1 MSRLTLHVLL
11 HTGLITA
18 AMLSLAGQTT
28 AQTSLQPGA
37 QHQGMHHQPMPHQP
51 MKVETKPFA
60 PPSGVSSAAVYD
72 DLSNVPL
79 WPNLGTVSYPVTTA
93 SPLAQSYFDQGLRL
107 AYGFNHAEARR
118 AFRKAQQIDPG
129 CAMCYWGEAL
139 VLGPNINAPM
149 DADAAAP
156 AMAAVTRAKTLAPSA
171 RPHEQA
177 LIDAL
182 ARRYAADPTADRR
195 PLDTAYAEAMMDV
208 AGRYPADSEIAVLTA
223 EALMDLSP
231 WDYWQAGGA
240 EPKGHTAEIVRM
252 LEGVMK
258 RNPDHIGAI
267 HYYIHMVEASDRPE
281 RAVPGADRLA
291 SFDLGAGH
299 LVHMPSH
306 IYYRVG
312 RYLDSLEANRR
323 AVATDEAYLKSIGT
337 AGIYPGAYFPHNIHF
352 LMASAQMAGDGPT
365 AVTSAE
371 KLQATVTDEAA
382 RTVPWVQPIMAAP
395 YFAHAQ
401 FSKPDAIMAAPMP
414 SDEFPFVKAMWHYAR
429 GVAQAKA
436 GDTAAAGREA
446 GAIAD
451 LERTVDFS
459 TLESAGVP
467 TGTVLEL
474 SRHVVLARIAQA
486 QGDRDGAIA
495 EFTAA
500 AELEARLPYMEPPF
514 WYYPVQ
520 QSLGAALLQAGRV
533 DEAEQ
538 AFATSLTRA
547 PNNGWALFGLMKVHE
562 ARGDREA
569 AKEAAANLERAWA
582 GDPAMLD
589 LAQL

>member
-1 MSRLTLHVLL
+1 MSRMALHALL

-18 AMLSLAGQTT
+18 AMLSLSGATT
-28 AQTSLQPGA
+28 AQTSA
-37 QHQGMHHQPMPHQP
+37 QHQGMHHQPM
-51 MKVETKPFA
+51 KVETKPFV
-60 PPSGVSSAAVYD
+60 PPAGASSAVYE

-79 WPNLGTVSYPVTTA
+79 WTNLGTISYPVTTA
-93 SPLAQSYFDQGLRL
+93 SPEAQRYFDQGLRL
-107 AYGFNHAEARR
+107 AFGFNHAEARR
-118 AFRKAQQIDPG
+118 AFRKAQQIDPT

-149 DADAAAP
+149 EASAAAP
-156 AMAAVTRAKTLAPSA
+156 AMAAVTRAKELGTTA

-182 ARRYAADPTADRR
+182 AQRYAADPAADRKT
-195 PLDTAYAEAMMDV
+195 LDSAYADAMMDV
-208 AGRYPADSEIAVLTA
+208 AKRYPADTEIAVLTA

-231 WDYWQAGGA
+231 WDYWQAGGT

-252 LEGVMK
+252 LEGVMN

-323 AVATDEAYLKSIGT
+323 AVATDEAYLNSIGT

-352 LMASAQMAGDGPT
+352 LMASAQMAGDGPA
-365 AVTSAE
+365 AVTAAE
-371 KLQATVTDEAA
+371 KLQATVTEESA

-401 FSKPDAIMAAPMP
+401 FSKPDAVMAVAAP

-429 GVAQAKA
+429 GVAQAA
-436 GDTAAAGREA
+436 SGDVA
-446 GAIAD
+446 GARREVDAITT
-451 LERTVDFS
+451 LERTADFS
-459 TLESAGVP
+459 GLESAGVP
-467 TGTVLEL
+467 AATVLEL
-474 SRHVVLARIAQA
+474 SRHVVQARIAQA
-486 QGDRDGAIA
+486 QGDRDTAIA
-495 EFTAA
+495 EFTTA
-500 AELEARLPYMEPPF
+500 AELEGKLPYMEPPF

-520 QSLGAALLQAGRV
+520 QSLGAALLQAGRI

-538 AFATSLTRA
+538 AFATSLTRSR
-547 PNNGWALFGLMKVHE
+547 NNGWALFGLMKVHE

-569 AKEAAANLERAWA
+569 AKEAEANLERAWA
-582 GDPAMLD
+582 GDRRMLD
-589 LAQL
+589 LARL

>member
-1 MSRLTLHVLL
+1 MSRSILHALL

-18 AMLSLAGQTT
+18 AMLSLSGQTT
-28 AQTSLQPGA
+28 AQTGTQTNT
-37 QHQGMHHQPMPHQP
+37 QHQGMHHQP

-60 PPSGVSSAAVYD
+60 PTAGASSTAVYD

-79 WPNLGTVSYPVTTA
+79 WPNLGTVSYRVTTA
-93 SPLAQSYFDQGLRL
+93 SPLAQRYFDQGLRL

-118 AFRKAQQIDPG
+118 AFRKAQQIDPD
-129 CAMCYWGEAL
+129 CALCHWGEAM

-149 DADAAAP
+149 EAEAAAP
-156 AMAAVTRAKTLAPSA
+156 ALAAVTRAMALAPAA
-171 RPHEQA
+171 RPDEQA
-177 LIDAL
+177 LIEAL
-182 ARRYAADPTADRR
+182 ARRYAADPAADHRS
-195 PLDTAYAEAMMDV
+195 LDAAYAEAMMDV
-208 AGRYPADSEIAVLTA
+208 AKRYPDDADITVLTA

-252 LEGVMK
+252 LEAVME

-312 RYLDSLEANRR
+312 RYLDSLQANRR
-323 AVATDEAYLKSIGT
+323 AVATDEAYLESIGT

-365 AVTSAE
+365 AVSSAE
-371 KLQATVTDEAA
+371 KLQATVTDDAA

-401 FSKPDAIMAAPMP
+401 FSQPDAIMAAPAP

-436 GDTAAAGREA
+436 GDAAAAGKEA
-446 GAIAD
+446 DAISA
-451 LERTVDFS
+451 LERTADFS
-459 TLESAGVP
+459 GLESAGVP
-467 TGTVLEL
+467 AATVLEL
-474 SRHVVLARIAQA
+474 ARHVVRARIAQA
-486 QGDRDGAIA
+486 RDDNGGAIA

-500 AELEARLPYMEPPF
+500 AELEGKLPYMEPPF

-520 QSLGAALLQAGRV
+520 QSLGAALLRAGRI

-547 PNNGWALFGLMKVHE
+547 RNNGWALYGLMKVHE

-569 AKEAAANLERAWA
+569 AKEAAASLERAWA
-582 GDPAMLD
+582 GDPGMLD
-589 LAQL
+589 LARL

>member
-1 MSRLTLHVLL
+1 
-11 HTGLITA
+11 
-18 AMLSLAGQTT
+18 
-28 AQTSLQPGA
+28 
-37 QHQGMHHQPMPHQP
+37 
-51 MKVETKPFA
+51 
-60 PPSGVSSAAVYD
+60 
-72 DLSNVPL
+72 
-79 WPNLGTVSYPVTTA
+79 VTTA
-93 SPLAQSYFDQGLRL
+93 SPLAQRYFDQGLRL

-118 AFRKAQQIDPG
+118 AFRKAQQIDPT

-149 DADAAAP
+149 EASAAAP
-156 AMAAVTRAKTLAPSA
+156 AMAAGMRAKELAVVAQSN
-171 RPHEQA
+171 EQA
-177 LIDAL
+177 LIEAL
-182 ARRYAADPTADRR
+182 TQRYAADPAADPAADRR
-195 PLDTAYAEAMMDV
+195 ALDSAYADAMMDV
-208 AGRYPADSEIAVLTA
+208 AKRYPDDNEIAVLTS

-252 LEGVMK
+252 LETVMN

-281 RAVPGADRLA
+281 RAVSGADRLA
-291 SFDLGAGH
+291 SFGLGAGH

-323 AVATDEAYLKSIGT
+323 AVATDEAYLNSIGT

-352 LMASAQMAGDGPT
+352 LMASAQMAGDGPA
-365 AVTSAE
+365 AVSAAE
-371 KLQATVTDEAA
+371 KLQATVTEQSA

-401 FSKPDAIMAAPMP
+401 FSKPDAVMALAAP

-429 GVAQAKA
+429 GVAQAAA
-436 GDTAAAGREA
+436 GDVAGAGREA
-446 GAIAD
+446 DAIAT
-451 LERTVDFS
+451 LERTADFS
-459 TLESAGVP
+459 GLESAGVP
-467 TGTVLEL
+467 VATVLEL
-474 SRHVVLARIAQA
+474 SRHVVQARIAQA
-486 QGDRDGAIA
+486 QGDREAAIA
-495 EFTAA
+495 EFRTAA
-500 AELEARLPYMEPPF
+500 DLEGKLPYMEPPF

-538 AFATSLTRA
+538 AFARSLTRSR
-547 PNNGWALFGLMKVHE
+547 NNGWALFGLMKVHE

-569 AKEAAANLERAWA
+569 AKEAEANLERAWA
-582 GDPAMLD
+582 GDRGMLD
-589 LAQL
+589 LARL

>member
-1 MSRLTLHVLL
+1 MSRSTLHALF

-18 AMLSLAGQTT
+18 AMLALVEPGT
-28 AQTSLQPGA
+28 AQTNAQSGA
-37 QHQGMHHQPMPHQP
+37 QHQGMHHQPM
-51 MKVETKPFA
+51 KVETKPFV
-60 PPSGVSSAAVYD
+60 PPSGAVSAEVYD

-79 WPNLGTVSYPVTTA
+79 WPNLGSISYPVTSA
-93 SPLAQSYFDQGLRL
+93 SPVAQRYFDQGLRF

-118 AFRKAQQIDPG
+118 AFRKAQQIDPT
-129 CAMCYWGEAL
+129 CAMWYWGEAL

-149 DADAAAP
+149 EPDAVAP
-156 AMAAVTRAKTLAPSA
+156 AMAAVTRARALAASA

-177 LIDAL
+177 LIEAL
-182 ARRYAADPTADRR
+182 AQRYAADPAADRR
-195 PLDTAYAEAMMDV
+195 TLDSAYAEAMTDV
-208 AGRYPADSEIAVLTA
+208 AKRYPDDTEIAVLTA

-231 WDYWQAGGA
+231 WDYWQAGGT

-252 LEGVMK
+252 LEAVME

-281 RAVPGADRLA
+281 RAAPGADRLA
-291 SFDLGAGH
+291 SFNLGAGH

-312 RYLDSLEANRR
+312 RYLDSLAANRR
-323 AVATDEAYLKSIGT
+323 AVATDEAYLESIGT
-337 AGIYPGAYFPHNIHF
+337 AGIYPGAYYPHNIHF

-371 KLQATVTDEAA
+371 KLQATVTAESA
-382 RTVPWVQPIMAAP
+382 RTIPWVQPIMAAP

-401 FSKPDAIMAAPMP
+401 FSKLDAVMAVPAPT
-414 SDEFPFVKAMWHYAR
+414 DEFPFVKAMWHYAR
-429 GVAQAKA
+429 GVAHAAA
-436 GDTAAAGREA
+436 GDAAGAGREA
-446 GAIAD
+446 DAIAT
-451 LERTVDFS
+451 LERTADFS
-459 TLESAGVP
+459 GLEAAGVP
-467 TGTVLEL
+467 ASTVLEL
-474 SRHVVLARIAQA
+474 SRHVVQARIAQA
-486 QGDRDGAIA
+486 RGDLDTAIA
-495 EFTAA
+495 EFTTA
-500 AELEARLPYMEPPF
+500 AELESRLPYMEPPF

-533 DEAEQ
+533 DQAEQ

-547 PNNGWALFGLMKVHE
+547 RNNGWALFGLMKVHE
-562 ARGDREA
+562 ARGDQEA

-582 GDPAMLD
+582 GDRALLD
-589 LAQL
+589 LARL